1 MLDRNDAGG
10 RPVMK
15 RLALVAA
22 LAAAASAASAQ
33 DPPKRAA
40 APQAVVEAVQ
50 MPAWV
55 ERGGARVP
63 LAPGMGLQANDELRT
78 GADAR
83 ILVKLADGSAVKL
96 GEAAQLRLATIQ
108 TRRDS
113 VFVSAMNVVQGAFRF
128 TTDALAKPRRREV
141 SVTVATVTAGI
152 RGTDLWGKAAADRD
166 IVCLI
171 EGRIEVSRQGDPTIT
186 MDQPLSFYI
195 APRGQPAQPVA
206 PVNPDQ
212 LRQWATETEIADGK
226 GATRRGGRWKV
237 VLASGESENEVLR
250 VYQDVRAAGYAAE
263 LQPRRVEGRRSYDV
277 RIASLPSPAEAEA
290 LAARLTG
297 QYGVA
302 SPRVTQ

>member
-1 MLDRNDAGG
+1 MR
-10 RPVMK
+10 RF
-15 RLALVAA
+15 ALMTA
-22 LAAAASAASAQ
+22 LAAAACTAVAQ
-33 DPPKRAA
+33 DAPKRAA
-40 APQAVVEAVQ
+40 PPQAVVEAVQ

-63 LAPGMGLQANDELRT
+63 LAPGMALQANDELRT

-83 ILVKLADGSAVKL
+83 LLVKLADGSSVKL
-96 GEAAQLRLATIQ
+96 GETAQLRLATIQ
-108 TRRDS
+108 TRKDN

-128 TTDALAKPRRREV
+128 TTDALAKSRRREV

-195 APRGQPAQPVA
+195 APHGQPAQPVA
-206 PVNPDQ
+206 PVNPEQ

-237 VLASGESENEVLR
+237 VLASGESENEVLG
-250 VYQDVRAAGYAAE
+250 VYQAVRTAGYAAE
-263 LQPRRVEGRRSYDV
+263 LQPRRVEGRRAYDV
-277 RIASLPSPAEAEA
+277 RIANLPSQAEADA

>member
-1 MLDRNDAGG
+1 MN
-10 RPVMK
+10 
-15 RLALVAA
+15 RLALIAA
-22 LAAAASAASAQ
+22 LAVAASAAVAQ
-33 DPPKRAA
+33 DAPKRGSP
-40 APQAVVEAVQ
+40 PQAVVEAVQ

-83 ILVKLADGSAVKL
+83 LLIKLAEGSSVKL
-96 GEAAQLRLATIQ
+96 GENGQLNLAAIAT
-108 TRRDS
+108 RKDN
-113 VFVSAMNVVQGAFRF
+113 VFTSAMSVLQGAFRF
-128 TTDALAKPRRREV
+128 TTDALARTRRRDV
-141 SVTVATVTAGI
+141 TVTVATVTAGI

-195 APRGQPAQPVA
+195 APRGQPALPVA
-206 PVNPDQ
+206 PVDPEQ
-212 LRQWATETEIADGK
+212 LKQWAAETEIADGR
-226 GATRRGGRWKV
+226 GAARRGGRWKV
-237 VLASGESENEVLR
+237 VLASGESENEVLG
-250 VYQDVRAAGYAAE
+250 VYQAVRAAGYAAE
-263 LQPRRVEGRRSYDV
+263 LQTRRVQGRRAYDV
-277 RIASLPSPAEAEA
+277 RIASLPSQAEAEA
-290 LAARLTG
+290 LAGRLAG